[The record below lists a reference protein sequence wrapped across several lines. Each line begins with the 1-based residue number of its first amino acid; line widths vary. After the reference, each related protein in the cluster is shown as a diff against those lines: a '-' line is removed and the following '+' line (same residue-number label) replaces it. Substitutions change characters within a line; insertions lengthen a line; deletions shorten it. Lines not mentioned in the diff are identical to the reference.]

1 MDDKRSY
8 KQKVGIESYQDKDP
22 DRGAYYRE
30 REARR
35 RYGPS
40 KYDSIRPAGTEK
52 RLSERKSEGL
62 KRAGF
67 GAALA
72 VPVVALET
80 ALGSDGG
87 KEGKGPIGAG
97 AQHFAG
103 TGDRFVKSVKGMK
116 DFIGH
121 GLDQY
126 KNAKAKEAKLDRELD
141 DQKKREKRGK
151 ANGGAVKKM
160 ATGGSVSKRA
170 DGIAKRGK
178 TKGRVC

>member
-8 KQKVGIESYQDKDP
+8 KKKVGIESYQDKDP
-22 DRGAYYRE
+22 DRNAYYRE
-30 REARR
+30 REARFLNK
-35 RYGPS
+35 PS

-52 RLSERKSEGL
+52 RLAERKAEGL
-62 KRAGF
+62 KKAGL

-87 KEGKGPIGAG
+87 KGGKGPITAG
-97 AQHFAG
+97 AQQFAG
-103 TGDRFVKSVKGMK
+103 TGDRFVKSVKETK
-116 DFIGH
+116 DFIGQ
-121 GLDQY
+121 GLAQY
-126 KNAKAKEAKLDRELD
+126 KGAKAKEAKLDRELD
-141 DQKKREKRGK
+141 DQKKRETRGK

-160 ATGGSVSKRA
+160 AAGGSVSRRA

-178 TKGRVC
+178 TRGKVC